1 MRRRYLR
8 GFVVATVAVGLAVSA
23 TGAIAGTGINAILNL
38 GRTNKVNQTTVLQGS
53 TTSRLLQVT
62 NTGTGPALQLTVKAG
77 KAPMAVNS
85 EVKVTHL
92 NADLLDGLD
101 SSAFRKV
108 ADPVDAATLGGLHSS
123 SFRKVADPVDAATL
137 GGISATGF
145 VQTGAGV
152 VQSLMRGRLT
162 EPLNSGNAAILAV
175 PGFGSIEASCGS
187 GGFQTYRLFWRNTS
201 GGPADVW
208 FSDASTVTTY
218 VSAATGGGAYVA
230 PVDGSADRTVTV
242 MEGLPSG
249 AVATVTVSAHAG
261 PGGCVFYAQAIAG

>member
-1 MRRRYLR
+1 MRPRYLR
-8 GFVVATVAVGLAVSA
+8 GFVVATVAVGLAVFA
-23 TGAIAGTGINAILNL
+23 TNAIAGTGIGAILNL

-77 KAPMAVNS
+77 TAPMAVTS

-92 NADLLDGLD
+92 NADLVDGLD

-108 ADPVDAATLGGLHSS
+108 ADPVDAATLGGI
-123 SFRKVADPVDAATL
+123 P
-137 GGISATGF
+137 ATGF

-152 VQSLMRGRLT
+152 VQLLARGRLT

-175 PGFGSIEASCGS
+175 PGLGSIEASCGV
-187 GGFQTYRLFWRNTS
+187 GGVPNYRLFWRNSS
-201 GGPADVW
+201 GGPADIW

-218 VSAATGGGAYVA
+218 VSAASGGGAYVA

-242 MEGLPSG
+242 MEGLASG

-261 PGGCVFYAQAIAG
+261 LGGCVFYAQAIGG